1 MSLGEM
7 NQPESRN
14 VFMRKQSWTIYTA
27 MLFLA
32 LLFIIIG
39 CAFMFAEWSTYKLS
53 TKVSPDAKVPAAMW
67 SPLHESSLV
76 ALDGSST
83 AMDCLT

>member
-14 VFMRKQSWTIYTA
+14 VFLRKQSWNIYTA
-27 MLFLA
+27 MLLLS

-39 CAFMFAEWSTYKLS
+39 CVFMFVELTAYKLS
-53 TKVSPDAKVPAAMW
+53 VKVSSEAKVPAAMW

-83 AMDCLT
+83 AMDCQT

>member
-14 VFMRKQSWTIYTA
+14 VFMRKQSWNIYTA
-27 MLFLA
+27 MLLLS

-39 CAFMFAEWSTYKLS
+39 CVFMFVELTAYKLS
-53 TKVSPDAKVPAAMW
+53 VKVSPDAKVPAAMW
-67 SPLHESSLV
+67 SPMHDGSLV